1 MHSIYGC
8 SDVNERLFA
17 AVHNGNYED
26 TLSCLMQG
34 AKATSISYSCGR
46 TAVGSAALMG
56 DPEILQLLIQSCE
69 EPDLEIFCQGML
81 HIFKSHLPKLGHL
94 LTYKKI
100 NT

>member
-17 AVHNGNYED
+17 AIHDGNYEN

-34 AKATSISYSCGR
+34 AKATCISYSCGR

-69 EPDLEIFCQGML
+69 EPDLEIFCQGKFM
-81 HIFKSHLPKLGHL
+81 HFQK
-94 LTYKKI
+94 
-100 NT
+100 